1 MSESIVGSLT
11 TLAGRYEI
19 GEIIGRGG
27 MAEVYLG
34 RDTRLDRKVAIKLL
48 RPDLS
53 VDPKFRARF
62 KQEAQSAARMS
73 HPTVV
78 RVFDAGEEPTQIDGH
93 DRTVPYIVMEYV
105 DGRMLRDIIDEGPL
119 PASEAVRIVKG
130 VLTALEYSHR
140 AGVVH
145 RDIKPSNIM
154 LTPGGQIKVMDF
166 GIARAISESGS
177 TIAETGTILGTAQYF
192 SPEQAKGELVD
203 ARTDLYSTGIILFEL
218 LTARPPFRADTPV
231 AVAYQHVSE
240 QPPTPSEIVPGISPA
255 MESVV
260 AKSLLK
266 RRDLRF
272 QNASEFSAALDGALA
287 GSTVDV
293 VDESDEEAFLAEH
306 EQGAL
311 TAVLAAV
318 EVDEPEAE
326 AAEEEETVASR
337 KPKPAWLWGGGIAV
351 GLLVAILVVWVVSL
365 GNGTSFAG
373 LSTEVPDVVGMQEE
387 EALATLKEA
396 GLTFEITQVHDD
408 SDPGTV
414 LDQSPDAGTGIA
426 PDSPVKLQV
435 SEGPPPSPLP
445 DMTGLTVDQASNVLS
460 QNRLELG
467 ETTEQNSATVPAG
480 VIISSSPEA
489 RSTVPIGTKV
499 DFIISTGKV
508 TVPDVVGMYYGDA
521 VSLLQGSDVGFTVQQ
536 NAQLSCWGG
545 NVTGQSIDAGDSDQD
560 QTITITYCGG
570 SKPPPPDDDDDDDDD
585 DKPSPSESG
594 DSNGN
599 GNGNSNRP

>member
-1 MSESIVGSLT
+1 MSGSIVGSLT

-48 RPDLS
+48 KPDLS
-53 VDPKFRARF
+53 IDPKFRARF

-78 RVFDAGEEPTQIDGH
+78 RVFDAGEEPTQIDGQ

-145 RDIKPSNIM
+145 RDIKPGNIM

-192 SPEQAKGELVD
+192 SPEQAKGETVD

-240 QPPTPSEIVPGISPA
+240 QPPTPSEVVPGISPA
-255 MESVV
+255 MDSVV

-272 QNASEFSAALDGALA
+272 QNAAEFSAALEGALA
-287 GSTVDV
+287 GAAVDV
-293 VDESDEEAFLAEH
+293 IDESDEEAFLAEH

-318 EVDEPEAE
+318 EVDEP
-326 AAEEEETVASR
+326 AAEEVEEETAASR
-337 KPKPAWLWGGGIAV
+337 RPKPAWLWGGGIAV

-365 GNGTSFAG
+365 GNGTTFAG
-373 LSTEVPDVVGMQEE
+373 LSTEVPNVVEMHEE
-387 EALATLKEA
+387 DALAALDEA
-396 GLTFEITQVHDD
+396 GLKSEISYVNDD

-414 LDQSPDAGTGIA
+414 LAQSPEAGTGVA
-426 PDSPVKLQV
+426 PDSAVKLRI
-435 SEGPPPSPLP
+435 SEGPPPSPMP
-445 DMTGLTVDQASNVLS
+445 NMAGLTIEQASNVLN

-467 ETTEQNSATVPAG
+467 ETTEENSATVPAG
-480 VIISSSPEA
+480 VIISSSPDA
-489 RSTVPIGTKV
+489 GTTVPVGTTV
-499 DFIISTGKV
+499 DFVISTGKV

-521 VSLLQGSDVGFTVQQ
+521 VSLLQGNDVGFTVQQ

-545 NVTGQSIDAGDSDQD
+545 NVTDQSIGPGDSDQD

-570 SKPPPPDDDDDDDDD
+570 SAPPPPDDDDDDDDD
-585 DKPSPSESG
+585 PSPSESD

-599 GNGNSNRP
+599 GNGNRNGNRP